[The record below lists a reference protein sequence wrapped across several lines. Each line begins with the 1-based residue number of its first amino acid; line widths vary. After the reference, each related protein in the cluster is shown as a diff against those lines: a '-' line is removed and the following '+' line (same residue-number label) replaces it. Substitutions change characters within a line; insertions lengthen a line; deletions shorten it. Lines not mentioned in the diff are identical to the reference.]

1 MTFNVDKFTKDVL
14 LKKFRSGDVFK
25 KIKSISFKE
34 AHLYIALRD
43 SYMCQL
49 CGQDVWEDYMERQEY
64 YHLDHIIPKS
74 RFGHSYPS
82 NLQLTCAPCNMKKG
96 TWRED
101 DEFKLRLAASERT
114 EKYFPPNITHAIY
127 LVLRQHYKDKS
138 SHAMELLLESYFSQ
152 IGIKD
157 RQEIKNNIKEKKD
170 IIISNK
176 TFNSK
181 ADKIIQKIISYD
193 SKVLLS
199 QFNEVKNA
207 PLKRVNDYSFIS
219 EVLKI
224 KTKTIDDYSKEMKI
238 MLNEFEIK
246 YRTLFGFSLKQIF
259 EFCK

>member
-1 MTFNVDKFTKDVL
+1 
-14 LKKFRSGDVFK
+14 
-25 KIKSISFKE
+25 
-34 AHLYIALRD
+34 
-43 SYMCQL
+43 
-49 CGQDVWEDYMERQEY
+49 
-64 YHLDHIIPKS
+64 
-74 RFGHSYPS
+74 
-82 NLQLTCAPCNMKKG
+82 
-96 TWRED
+96 
-101 DEFKLRLAASERT
+101 
-114 EKYFPPNITHAIY
+114 
-127 LVLRQHYKDKS
+127 
-138 SHAMELLLESYFSQ
+138 
-152 IGIKD
+152 
-157 RQEIKNNIKEKKD
+157 IKNNIKEKKD